1 MREVSNLIFYF
12 ATILLLLACKPI
24 VLDAISEECLQAENA
39 HMEVNDSLQ
48 IPKTGSIGGAPLYY
62 LFGAK
67 PNGEWSINIE
77 SEDYEL
83 AVMVAELMPLET
95 FMAMSDKA
103 QDVFIAEN
111 GKYDLLETTDLLQNF
126 LFQDIKRNILL
137 ERKHLIEARV
147 TIDFERTTTCNF
159 VVVNYVFVLKNN
171 ETEWKVEGAVKSA
184 FAKNLNTKNNDK
196 SRR

>member
-1 MREVSNLIFYF
+1 MKTTIAIRIF
-12 ATILLLLACKPI
+12 ILLLTTIIACKPV

-83 AVMVAELMPLET
+83 AVMIAELMPLET

-111 GKYDLLETTDLLQNF
+111 GKYDLLETTDVLQNF
-126 LFQDIKRNILL
+126 LFQDVKRNILL
-137 ERKHLIEARV
+137 KKKDLIEARV
-147 TIDFERTTTCNF
+147 TIDIERTTTCNF

-171 ETEWKVEGAVKSA
+171 GNEWKAKGGVKSA